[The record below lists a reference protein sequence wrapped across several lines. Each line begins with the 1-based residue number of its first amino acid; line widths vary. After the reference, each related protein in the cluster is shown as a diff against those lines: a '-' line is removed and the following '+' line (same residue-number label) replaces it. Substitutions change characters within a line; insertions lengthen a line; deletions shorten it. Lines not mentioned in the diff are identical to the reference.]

1 MRTLSSQALR
11 EAVTA
16 KATSDAAFAAEL
28 RADPQKAI
36 ESRFGKQPYAIKTI
50 QEQPGELSLL
60 VPNKTVALEQVVN
73 RGVADLGSR
82 KPTSGELGA
91 IVAQKAWND
100 GAFATQLAQDAR
112 KALEAVLKAYDVAV
126 PAGKTV
132 RAYFESATECVVII
146 PAAASSQELT
156 DEELEAVAG
165 GEELVLAATAIV
177 TVAVAETLCS

>member
-1 MRTLSSQALR
+1 M
-11 EAVTA
+11 
-16 KATSDAAFAAEL
+16 AEL
-28 RADPQKAI
+28 IVDRLEPIEITEQERWSPGLAI
-36 ESRFGKQPYAIKTI
+36 TATEGNAQR
-50 QEQPGELSLL
+50 
-60 VPNKTVALEQVVN
+60 
-73 RGVADLGSR
+73 
-82 KPTSGELGA
+82 SGELGA